1 MGVNQNL
8 SRSQGKYYDY
18 RTSSLGQKVSFT
30 HKMLR
35 KLAGSDQEL
44 SDSIAV
50 LTYIEDTKKE
60 KKNIKWFIGL
70 LDVLRQSHFATSEK
84 TDILTKLS
92 FMFPKEDE
100 QEDWSED
107 ESGSAD

>member
-1 MGVNQNL
+1 M

-18 RTSSLGQKVSFT
+18 KTSSLGQKVSFT

-35 KLAGSDQEL
+35 HLAGSDQEL
-44 SDSIAV
+44 SDSIAT
-50 LTYIEDTKKE
+50 LTYLEETKGQ
-60 KKNIKWFIGL
+60 KKDVKWFIGY

-100 QEDWSED
+100 EEDWSED
-107 ESGSAD
+107 ESGPID